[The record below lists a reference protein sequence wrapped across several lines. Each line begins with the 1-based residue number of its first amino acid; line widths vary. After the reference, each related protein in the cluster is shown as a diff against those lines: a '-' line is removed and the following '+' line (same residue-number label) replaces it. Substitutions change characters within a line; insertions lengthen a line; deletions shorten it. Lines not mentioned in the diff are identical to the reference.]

1 MSQKY
6 RIAITVLA
14 LEAVMVGLVLWAT
27 LSFTLE
33 RSDEQFRLTHQ
44 VTINYLHDISITA
57 LLTENFGELQAYVER
72 LSDDPQI
79 LTVLVA
85 DRANRIVASN
95 QIERLGAPLG
105 RLQDAHE
112 HYWTIQDV
120 SSYAGALGQVAVEF
134 SIAPLLQALD
144 DARRLGLGI
153 ALSGM
158 AIIAGVGLAL
168 GFALTRRLSRLN
180 AAAHRLAAGERDVRI
195 DWRGQDEVAQ
205 LGRSFNH
212 MARTVNQTVEAL
224 RTREEQF
231 RGLLEGSIQG
241 VLIHRNFRPLF
252 INPAFAATLGYKSPA
267 DILTMANIFPLFAT
281 HEHERMQRYNRAH
294 MQNQEA
300 PERYEI
306 EAIHRDGSTI
316 WLELFNQRIMWQGEL
331 AVQSASVDISA
342 RKRAEGERTRLE
354 AQLRQSQKMEAIG
367 AVAGGIAHEFNN
379 ILAGVIGFAELINLD
394 TSASREV
401 DDHAQQILQAGH
413 RAKELVQQI
422 LTFSRQGEQMARHAV
437 PLARIVN
444 DALRLIRASLPSTI
458 TIDSQLTEAPTTVLA
473 NPTQLQ
479 QVLLNLCANA
489 EHAMRDYGGR
499 LTIEVAA
506 CALRDANASPFLPPG
521 PYVRLRLSDTG
532 CGMPQEVA
540 ERIFE
545 PFFTTKAVGEGTG
558 MGLSIVHGII
568 DSYDGA
574 ITVES
579 KPGVGSTFVIY
590 LPFYDVVEPASEEA
604 PQPLPQGSGRIL
616 VVDDEAPIVQIIER
630 LLQRMGYDVVGAT
643 SSLEALELFR
653 AAPERFDVVLTDQ
666 TMPQMTGDRLAL
678 ALRRIR
684 ADIPIVLC
692 TGYSQGINAERAQ
705 ALGIDAFC
713 MKPVGAHDLAQTLER
728 VLQKR
733 GQEA

>member
-6 RIAITVLA
+6 RIAITILA
-14 LEAVMVGLVLWAT
+14 LEAVMVGLVLWST

-33 RSDEQFRLTHQ
+33 RSREQFRLTHQ
-44 VTINYLHDISITA
+44 VTIDYLHDISITA

-95 QIERLGAPLG
+95 QIQRLGAPLSH
-105 RLQDAHE
+105 LQDAHE
-112 HYWTIQDV
+112 RYWTIQDV

-134 SIAPLLQALD
+134 SLAPLLQALN
-144 DARRLGLGI
+144 DARRLGIGI

-180 AAAHRLAAGERDVRI
+180 TAAHRLAAGDRDVRI
-195 DWRGQDEVAQ
+195 DLRGRDEVAQ

-212 MARTVNQTVEAL
+212 MAHTVNQTVEAL

-241 VLIHRNFRPLF
+241 ILIHRNFRPLF
-252 INPAFAATLGYKSPA
+252 INPAFAATFGYESPD
-267 DILTMANIFPLFAT
+267 DILSMANIFPLFAA
-281 HEHERMQRYNRAH
+281 HEHERLRQYDRARL
-294 MQNQEA
+294 QNKEA

-306 EAIHRDGSTI
+306 EAVHRDGATI
-316 WLELFNQRIMWQGEL
+316 WLELFNQRIMWQGES
-331 AVQSASVDISA
+331 AVQAASVDISA
-342 RKRAEGERTRLE
+342 RKRAEAERVRLE

-367 AVAGGIAHEFNN
+367 ALAGGIAHEFNN
-379 ILAGVIGFAELINLD
+379 ILAGVIGFAELIRLD
-394 TSASREV
+394 TSPNSEV
-401 DDHAQQILQAGH
+401 DDHAQQILRAGQ

-437 PLARIVN
+437 PLTRIVN
-444 DALRLIRASLPSTI
+444 DVLRLIRASLPSTI

-473 NPTQLQ
+473 SPTQLQ
-479 QVLLNLCANA
+479 QVLLNLSANA

-499 LTIEVAA
+499 LDVEVDT
-506 CALRDANASPFLPPG
+506 CELRDSDAPPLLPPG

-532 CGMPQEVA
+532 CGMPHEVA

-558 MGLSIVHGII
+558 MGLSIAHGII

-579 KPGVGSTFVIY
+579 KPGVGSTFVLY
-590 LPFYDVVEPASEEA
+590 LPFYDAVGPATEDPA
-604 PQPLPQGSGRIL
+604 RPLPQGRGRVL
-616 VVDDEAPIVQIIER
+616 VVDDEAPIVQIVKR
-630 LLQRMGYDVVGAT
+630 LLERMGYEVVGAT

-666 TMPQMTGDRLAL
+666 TMPQMTGERLAL

-692 TGYSQGINAERAQ
+692 TGYSQGVNAAKAE

-713 MKPVGAHDLAQTLER
+713 MKPFGAQDLAKTLEQ

-733 GQEA
+733 RQ